1 MAIRAVKEL
10 KNERAPLL
18 EKQTTDHEMHFSN
31 SLDVLDLNFDEIF
44 VSVED
49 LDDSDIDDQGNL
61 ILERFVDDELLKK
74 EGIPLTCDE
83 IVNIFRSRANK
94 NHRENLKVG

>member
-10 KNERAPLL
+10 NNEQSPRE
-18 EKQTTDHEMHFSN
+18 EKQASSYNTYGSG

-49 LDDSDIDDQGNL
+49 LDDSDVDDQGNL
-61 ILERFVDDELLKK
+61 ILERFVDDELLAQ

-83 IVNIFRSRANK
+83 IVNIFRSRADK
-94 NHRENLKVG
+94 NHRENLKAG

>member
-18 EKQTTDHEMHFSN
+18 EKQTTDYDTHVSN